1 MLFSTTIYLRPKT
14 MVLAKSLKQLLFKK
28 RREYQRSVDL
38 ETKAV
43 TSPKNGTKHTQEL
56 QLDNFVTRLTDL

>member
-1 MLFSTTIYLRPKT
+1 

-38 ETKAV
+38 ETKAI

>member
-1 MLFSTTIYLRPKT
+1 
-14 MVLAKSLKQLLFKK
+14 MVLAKSLKQLVVKK

-43 TSPKNGTKHTQEL
+43 TSPQKGTKHTQEL
-56 QLDNFVTRLTDL
+56 RLDNFVTRLTDL